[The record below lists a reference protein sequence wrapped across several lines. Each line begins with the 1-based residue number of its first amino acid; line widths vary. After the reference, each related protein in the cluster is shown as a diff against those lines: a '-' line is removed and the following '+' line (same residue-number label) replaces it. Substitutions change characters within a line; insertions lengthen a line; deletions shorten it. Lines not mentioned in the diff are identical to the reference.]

1 LRRCCLAAAITLF
14 TLGGPIRRISFE
26 NTGLKTSGDLMHNYL
41 DLTGKVALV
50 TGASSGIGAA
60 TAAVFADLGAHVA
73 IGYHRNQKG
82 AEEVRAKVAAAG
94 AKVVAIQA
102 DVRNSAEIARMVK
115 SAVEQLGP
123 IDILV
128 NNAGSLVARIPLAK
142 ITEEGWDDVI
152 DLNLKS
158 AALCSQAVTP
168 SMIER
173 GSGAIINVVS
183 IAGRNGG
190 GPGAGPYAAAK
201 GGLISFT
208 KSMAR
213 ELAPHGVRVNAV
225 SPGVIDTPFH
235 EVFSTPEMIQNFVKA
250 IPLGR
255 VGMAMECA
263 TAIAFLASGA
273 ASYVVGE
280 TLEVNGGQLML

>member
-1 LRRCCLAAAITLF
+1 
-14 TLGGPIRRISFE
+14 
-26 NTGLKTSGDLMHNYL
+26 MHNYL

-73 IGYHRNQKG
+73 VGYHRNQKG
-82 AEEVRAKVAAAG
+82 AEEVRAKIAATG
-94 AKVVAIQA
+94 AKIVAIQA
-102 DVRNSAEIARMVK
+102 DMRNSAEIARMVK

-142 ITEEGWDDVI
+142 LTEEGWDEII

-158 AALCSQAVTP
+158 AALCSQAVTA

-208 KSMAR
+208 KSMAK

-235 EVFSTPEMIQNFVKA
+235 EVFSTPEMMQNFVKQ

-280 TLEVNGGQLML
+280 TLELNGGQLML

>member
-1 LRRCCLAAAITLF
+1 
-14 TLGGPIRRISFE
+14 
-26 NTGLKTSGDLMHNYL
+26 MHNYL

-60 TAAVFADLGAHVA
+60 TAAVFADLGAQVA

-82 AEEVRAKVAAAG
+82 AEEVRAKIAASG

-102 DVRNSAEIARMVK
+102 DMRHSAEIARMVQGV
-115 SAVEQLGP
+115 VEQLGP

-142 ITEEGWDDVI
+142 LTEEGWDEII

-158 AALCSQAVTP
+158 AALCSQAVTA

-208 KSMAR
+208 KSMAK

-235 EVFSTPEMIQNFVKA
+235 EVFSTAEMIMSFVKQ

-255 VGMAMECA
+255 VGTAMECA
-263 TAIAFLASGA
+263 EAIAFLASGA
-273 ASYVVGE
+273 ASYIVGE

>member
-1 LRRCCLAAAITLF
+1 
-14 TLGGPIRRISFE
+14 
-26 NTGLKTSGDLMHNYL
+26 MHNYL
-41 DLTGKVALV
+41 DLTGKIALV

-60 TAAVFADLGAHVA
+60 TAAVLADLGASIA

-82 AEEVRAKVAAAG
+82 AEEVLGRIAATG
-94 AKVVAIQA
+94 AKAVAIQA
-102 DVRNSAEIARMVK
+102 DMRNSAEIARMVK

-142 ITEEGWDDVI
+142 LTEESLDEII

-158 AALCSQAVTP
+158 AVLCSQAVAA
-168 SMIER
+168 SMIDR
-173 GSGAIINVVS
+173 KSGAIINVVS

-201 GGLISFT
+201 GGLISYT
-208 KSMAR
+208 KSMAK
-213 ELAPHGVRVNAV
+213 ELAPHGIRVNAI

-235 EVFSTPEMIQNFVKA
+235 EVFSTPEMIQNFVKT

-255 VGMAMECA
+255 VGTAMECA
-263 TAIAFLASGA
+263 TAIAFLASDA
-273 ASYVVGE
+273 AKYVVGE

>member
-1 LRRCCLAAAITLF
+1 
-14 TLGGPIRRISFE
+14 
-26 NTGLKTSGDLMHNYL
+26 MHNYL

-60 TAAVFADLGAHVA
+60 TAALFADLGAHVA

-82 AEEVRAKVAAAG
+82 AEEVCAKIAATG
-94 AKVVAIQA
+94 ARVVAIQA
-102 DVRNSAEIARMVK
+102 DMRRPDEIARMVK

-142 ITEEGWDDVI
+142 LTEEGWDEVI

-158 AALCSQAVTP
+158 AALCSQAVAA
-168 SMIER
+168 SMVER
-173 GSGAIINVVS
+173 KSGAIINVVS

-213 ELAPHGVRVNAV
+213 ELAPYGVRVNAV

-235 EVFSTPEMIQNFVKA
+235 EVFSTPEMMQNFVKA

-263 TAIAFLASGA
+263 TAIAFLASAA

-280 TLEVNGGQLML
+280 TIEVNGGQLML

>member
-1 LRRCCLAAAITLF
+1 
-14 TLGGPIRRISFE
+14 
-26 NTGLKTSGDLMHNYL
+26 MHNYL

-60 TAAVFADLGAHVA
+60 TAAVLADLGARVA
-73 IGYHRNQKG
+73 MGYHRNQKG
-82 AEEVRAKVAAAG
+82 AEEVRAKIAATGARIVA
-94 AKVVAIQA
+94 VQA
-102 DVRNSAEIARMVK
+102 DMRNPAEIAPMVQ
-115 SAVEQLGP
+115 SVVEQLGP

-128 NNAGSLVARIPLAK
+128 NNAGSLVARIPIAK
-142 ITEEGWDDVI
+142 LTEEGWDEII

-158 AALCSQAVTP
+158 AALCSQAVTA

-173 GSGAIINVVS
+173 GTGAIINVAS

-213 ELAPHGVRVNAV
+213 ELAPHGIRVNAV

-235 EVFSTPEMIQNFVKA
+235 EVFSTPEMITNFVKG

-255 VGMAMECA
+255 VGKAMECA